1 MMEDMIM
8 TKETFDMAKSLDDRI
23 KHLTEAID
31 KLNWQQYRL
40 DPPSRM
46 SGFYIATVRGM
57 DVTLSEEETVCIIRA
72 FENLRDNLREEF
84 RKL

>member
-1 MMEDMIM
+1 M
-8 TKETFDMAKSLDDRI
+8 TKETLDMAKSLDDRI

-31 KLNWQQYRL
+31 KLDIRQYQF

-46 SGFYIATVRGM
+46 SGFYISTYNGKEVA
-57 DVTLSEEETVCIIRA
+57 LSEEETEYIIRA